1 MIEEIYIDRLG
12 LFFESKEQLADYIEN
27 YYNIFRKEELK
38 DIILIL
44 LKNLK

>member
-12 LFFESKEQLADYIEN
+12 LFFENKEQLVDYIEN

-38 DIILIL
+38 EIILIL
-44 LKNLK
+44 LNNK

>member
-1 MIEEIYIDRLG
+1 MIEEIYIDRLD

-44 LKNLK
+44 LNNK

>member
-12 LFFESKEQLADYIEN
+12 LFFENKEQLADYIEN

-44 LKNLK
+44 LNNK

>member
-12 LFFESKEQLADYIEN
+12 LFFENKEQLVDYIEN

-44 LKNLK
+44 LNNK

>member
-12 LFFESKEQLADYIEN
+12 LFFENKEQLVDYIEN

-44 LKNLK
+44 LNNKQ